1 MAATGPVPSA
11 RELILELVEL
21 QDRIDEV
28 RAAEPDADGA
38 GTPEPTEPTGSTQPP
53 ELVELVE
60 REEQVIAELR
70 DYRETQLT
78 FPEPP
83 PPAWAR
89 AGARGSAWGGGSAH
103 RSRRAPSARGP

>member
-28 RAAEPDADGA
+28 RAAEPEAAPAPADAPEA
-38 GTPEPTEPTGSTQPP
+38 GVSGPP

-83 PPAWAR
+83 PA
-89 AGARGSAWGGGSAH
+89 
-103 RSRRAPSARGP
+103 

>member
-28 RAAEPDADGA
+28 RAAEPEAAPAGAPDAGVS
-38 GTPEPTEPTGSTQPP
+38 GPP

-78 FPEPP
+78 SPEPP
-83 PPAWAR
+83 PA
-89 AGARGSAWGGGSAH
+89 
-103 RSRRAPSARGP
+103 